1 MTLSIDTNVFI
12 ALIRGRNP
20 MVRERFRRA
29 LSGDEP
35 VVASL
40 IVEHELL
47 YGAETHPRSQTQRE
61 SVGLLLAQV
70 TVQPFDAHDIAA
82 AAQIRA
88 WVKPQG
94 LSIGAY
100 DALIAGQA
108 LARNWTVVTAN
119 MREFAR
125 IDRLNVIDW
134 AVAAD

>member
-1 MTLSIDTNVFI
+1 MTLSVDTNVFI
-12 ALIRGRNP
+12 ELIRGRNP
-20 MVRERFRRA
+20 AVRERFRRA
-29 LSGDEP
+29 LAAAEP
-35 VVASL
+35 LVASL

-47 YGAETHPRSQTQRE
+47 YGAETHPRAAAQRE

-88 WVKPQG
+88 WVRPQG

-119 MREFAR
+119 MRDFAR

-134 AVAAD
+134 AQSAD